1 MIQTLFSYLRL
12 IRIINCLIAFV
23 SIIGASFFA
32 AQSIEFRFP
41 VLLGAMVASF
51 IMGGGYTLNDY
62 FDYKIDKLN
71 KPNRPIPS
79 GQITRRRALVF
90 AIALFFIGLGLSFFL
105 NILAMSIAIINS
117 CLLIIYARHS
127 KRMVFAANIL
137 IALMTSSVFI
147 FSGAIL
153 KIINLNIVV
162 LASTAFFVMAAREIL
177 KDIEDIQ
184 GDSQSG
190 ASTLPIKLGIKRAR
204 AISTFLII
212 PSILLIF
219 LPYILDTMNIFYLAL
234 IFLAT
239 LVLILSFFLQPDKS
253 QKVIKLATIIVLMAF
268 VVGSF

>member
-12 IRIINCLIAFV
+12 MRIINCLIAFV
-23 SIIGASFFA
+23 SVMGASFFA
-32 AQSIEFRFP
+32 AQSFEFRFP

-51 IMGGGYTLNDY
+51 IMGGGNTLNDY

-79 GQITRRRALVF
+79 GQISRRSALVF
-90 AIALFFIGLGLSFFL
+90 ALVLFFMGFGLSFFL
-105 NILAMSIAIINS
+105 NFLATSIAFINS
-117 CLLIIYARHS
+117 CLLIFYARYS
-127 KRMVFAANIL
+127 KTLAFAGNIL
-137 IALMTSSVFI
+137 VALMTSSVFI
-147 FSGAIL
+147 FSAVIL
-153 KIINLNIVV
+153 NTMNISIAV
-162 LASTAFFVMAAREIL
+162 LASTAFFVMTAREIL

-204 AISTFLII
+204 AISAFFII

-219 LPYILDTMNIFYLAL
+219 LPYILDTMNIFYLVL

-253 QKVIKLATIIVLMAF
+253 QKVIKLATIIVLLAF